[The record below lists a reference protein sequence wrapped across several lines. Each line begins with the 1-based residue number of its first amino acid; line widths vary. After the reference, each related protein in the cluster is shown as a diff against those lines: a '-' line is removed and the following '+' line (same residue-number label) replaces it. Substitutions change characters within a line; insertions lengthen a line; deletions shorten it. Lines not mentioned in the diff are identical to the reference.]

1 MSIPL
6 AKEDRA
12 CWDHSPPAGLEGWD
26 QEALDWKVKG
36 GLYKVFISPDGSKF
50 YSAAKA
56 IENGF
61 SPSENLDG
69 RKSRKTKG
77 QEAKKSKKWYVFR
90 TVLKLIVVASN
101 LAWALLFWG
110 ST

>member
-1 MSIPL
+1 L
-6 AKEDRA
+6 TGK
-12 CWDHSPPAGLEGWD
+12 L
-26 QEALDWKVKG
+26 KG

-77 QEAKKSKKWYVFR
+77 QEAKKSKK
-90 TVLKLIVVASN
+90 
-101 LAWALLFWG
+101 
-110 ST
+110 